1 MRFAPSVK
9 SFERNIKSLLKL
21 KEKSEMPEKKFEV
34 LVQIRAA
41 LTQQDID
48 DIMVSALEGGIN
60 YWCRR
65 VVVQGDYLGEYAS
78 EQISRGGKLAV
89 WLDEPFEEDKTC
101 YLLDLD
107 KFLAGFKLWLEKGG
121 DSYDAIDY
129 SDGSVD
135 CGQIDANCADEI
147 VQYALFGE
155 LVFG

>member
-1 MRFAPSVK
+1 METEK
-9 SFERNIKSLLKL
+9 TFEICTKTT
-21 KEKSEMPEKKFEV
+21 V
-34 LVQIRAA
+34 Y

-48 DIMVSALEGGIN
+48 DIMVSAFEGGIN
-60 YWCRR
+60 YWCWR

-78 EQISRGGKLAV
+78 DQISRGGKLAV
-89 WLDEPFEEDKTC
+89 WLDEPFEDDKTC
-101 YLLDLD
+101 YLLDRD

-135 CGQIDANCADEI
+135 CGQIDATCADEI

-155 LVFG
+155 VVFG